1 MKAILQFTL
10 PAEEAEFK
18 AAQQGRDA
26 KLALWQIDQRLR
38 EILKYGTPTKEEQAR
53 PGDPG
58 IDPGRSAGGLTR
70 LTPTISSRGA
80 GGRRPS
86 CVASA

>member
-38 EILKYGTPTKEEQAR
+38 EILKYGTPTKEEQ
-53 PGDPG
+53 
-58 IDPGRSAGGLTR
+58 R
-70 LTPTISSRGA
+70 LAQEIRESIPA
-80 GGRRPS
+80 DLLED
-86 CVASA
+86 